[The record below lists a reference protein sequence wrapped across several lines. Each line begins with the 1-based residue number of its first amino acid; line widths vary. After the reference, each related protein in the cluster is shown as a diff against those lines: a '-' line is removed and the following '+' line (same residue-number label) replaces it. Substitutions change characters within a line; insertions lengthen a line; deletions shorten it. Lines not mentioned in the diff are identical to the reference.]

1 VVVRTLPSRLL
12 TSHLTESDARRLLPT
27 TGDAGPPALIILSR
41 VALHL
46 AAPHDAATTGGGA
59 AAAAAGQRDGT
70 SMSTASGG
78 AAAMAEGCGTLPS
91 ADWIR
96 GLERIGARR
105 YLDSGG
111 GRAKRTQ

>member
-12 TSHLTESDARRLLPT
+12 ASHLTESGARRLLPT
-27 TGDAGPPALIILSR
+27 TGDAGPPVLIILSR

-46 AAPHDAATTGGGA
+46 AAPHDAA

-70 SMSTASGG
+70 SMSTTSGA
-78 AAAMAEGCGTLPS
+78 AAAMAEGPS

-96 GLERIGARR
+96 DLERIGARR
-105 YLDSGG
+105 YLDWGG
-111 GRAKRTQ
+111 GGAKGTQ

>member
-12 TSHLTESDARRLLPT
+12 ASHLTESGARRLLPT
-27 TGDAGPPALIILSR
+27 TGDAGPPVLIILSR

-46 AAPHDAATTGGGA
+46 AAPHDAATTGGEAAA

-70 SMSTASGG
+70 SMSTTSGA
-78 AAAMAEGCGTLPS
+78 AAAMAEGPS

-96 GLERIGARR
+96 DLERIGARR
-105 YLDSGG
+105 YLDWGG
-111 GRAKRTQ
+111 GGAKGTR